1 MISNGLETKLL
12 VASKKNTTV
21 RIDEPDLAALKSL
34 LNSYNISHPDG
45 RRVTSLRS
53 LIHGLID
60 HMLSTTTE
68 EERYEIVNKYVVNR
82 RQDELTDQ
90 FARDMV
96 MSLCHL
102 NKSDLETLKKFD
114 DKNDGYVFL
123 GRIIKTVES
132 NYDPN
137 LPYVKNMVNILTT
150 GAIDD
155 NVARIKKQTDE
166 LKIDHLETIYN
177 TVNAYQIAGSLYSL
191 PTKKRHQLIKLLQGM
206 DHIDD

>member
-45 RRVTSLRS
+45 RHVTSLRS

-60 HMLSTTTE
+60 HILSTTTE

>member
-12 VASKKNTTV
+12 VVSKKNTTV

>member
-12 VASKKNTTV
+12 VVSKKNTTV

-177 TVNAYQIAGSLYSL
+177 
-191 PTKKRHQLIKLLQGM
+191 
-206 DHIDD
+206 

>member
-1 MISNGLETKLL
+1 MTNNGLETKLL

-21 RIDEPDLAALKSL
+21 RIDDPDLAVLKSL

-90 FARDMV
+90 FVRDMV

-166 LKIDHLETIYN
+166 LKIDRLETIYN
-177 TVNAYQIAGSLYSL
+177 TVNAYQIAGSL
-191 PTKKRHQLIKLLQGM
+191 
-206 DHIDD
+206 

>member
-1 MISNGLETKLL
+1 
-12 VASKKNTTV
+12 
-21 RIDEPDLAALKSL
+21 
-34 LNSYNISHPDG
+34 
-45 RRVTSLRS
+45 
-53 LIHGLID
+53 
-60 HMLSTTTE
+60 
-68 EERYEIVNKYVVNR
+68 
-82 RQDELTDQ
+82 
-90 FARDMV
+90 

>member
-1 MISNGLETKLL
+1 MINNGLETKLL

-21 RIDEPDLAALKSL
+21 RIDDPDLTVLKSL
-34 LNSYNISHPDG
+34 LNSYNLSHPDG
-45 RRVTSLRS
+45 KRATSLRS

-68 EERYEIVNKYVVNR
+68 EERYEIVNKYVVSR
-82 RQDELTDQ
+82 RQDELVDQ

-123 GRIIKTVES
+123 GQIIKTIEK
-132 NYDPN
+132 NYDPD

-155 NVARIKKQTDE
+155 NVARIKKQTDA